1 MERQKGMGHGEDQ
14 KGGTKWK
21 EIGEEKRTKGLE
33 IEPWRRLYLWR
44 QNKQKKKRSKKK
56 KWDDWSNVGDS
67 DVAPPDVNDNF
78 RSKNKAMLF

>member
-33 IEPWRRLYLWR
+33 IEP
-44 QNKQKKKRSKKK
+44 
-56 KWDDWSNVGDS
+56 
-67 DVAPPDVNDNF
+67 
-78 RSKNKAMLF
+78 